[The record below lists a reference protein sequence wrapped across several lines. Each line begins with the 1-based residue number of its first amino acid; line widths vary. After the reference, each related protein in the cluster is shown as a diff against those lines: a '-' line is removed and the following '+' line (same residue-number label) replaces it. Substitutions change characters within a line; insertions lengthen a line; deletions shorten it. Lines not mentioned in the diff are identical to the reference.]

1 MDYRG
6 TEPLGR
12 APKSTRSK
20 TMSSILF
27 KVELIVKTCVYT
39 FVSSGTHR
47 SWTFVTN
54 HNVNEHNSWNH
65 KNSVKAL

>member
-1 MDYRG
+1 
-6 TEPLGR
+6 
-12 APKSTRSK
+12 
-20 TMSSILF
+20 MSSILF